1 MMKSRLLTIGLG
13 AMAFSFGLSVV
24 YAGAIRSTGKEVG
37 KTSEA
42 VARTTASAA
51 GVAAGGVATAGKAT
65 GGALKDGAP
74 AVRRGVVAAPGTTV
88 RGTAHAGRAIWKAVW

>member
-1 MMKSRLLTIGLG
+1 MNSRLLTIGLG
-13 AMAFSFGLSVV
+13 AMALAFGSSVV
-24 YAGAIRSTGKEVG
+24 YAGALRSTGKEVG

-42 VARTTASAA
+42 VARTTADAA

-65 GGALKDGAP
+65 GSALKDGAP
-74 AVRRGVVAAPGTTV
+74 AVRKGVVAAPGTAV

>member
-24 YAGAIRSTGKEVG
+24 YAGALRSTGKEVG
-37 KTSEA
+37 RTSEV
-42 VARTTASAA
+42 VARTTAGAA

-65 GGALKDGAP
+65 GDAIKDGAP
-74 AVRRGVVAAPGTTV
+74 SVGKGIVASPGVAV
-88 RGTAHAGRAIWKAVW
+88 RGTARAGRAIWKAVW